1 MQEDIETKKTYMKAE
16 DYIGKKFN
24 KLTVLEID
32 HHDKNGAAF
41 VKCRCDCGNVCIA
54 TISGLRK
61 GNNKSCGCMHEQTL
75 RDIVKHRKDQTT
87 HGGAHSRLYRIWC
100 SMRSRCRAYGT
111 SHGKNY
117 ADRGITVCEEWS
129 DFENFRKWAM
139 ASGYDETAPKGQ
151 CTLDRIDANGN
162 YEPSNCRWITIKEQG
177 RNRRNTFYVDY
188 NGKKTPLKEVCEIE
202 GVPYSTVWRRI
213 RKCGMDLDS
222 ALHTEPIHGRR
233 LCNAR

>member
-1 MQEDIETKKTYMKAE
+1 MQENIETKKTYMKAE

-32 HHDKNGAAF
+32 HRDKYGTAF
-41 VKCRCDCGNVCIA
+41 AKCKCDCGNVCIA

-100 SMRSRCRAYGT
+100 SMHSRCRAYGT

-117 ADRGITVCEEWS
+117 ADRGIAVCEEWS

-139 ASGYDETAPKGQ
+139 ANGYDENAPRGQ
-151 CTLDRIDANGN
+151 CTLDRIDVNGN
-162 YEPSNCRWITIKEQG
+162 YEPSNCRWATAKEQG
-177 RNRRNTFYVDY
+177 QNRRDNIRVTY
-188 NGKKTPLKEVCEIE
+188 NGEEMALKAVCDLE
-202 GVPYSTVWRRI
+202 GVPYSTVWKRI
-213 RKCGMDLDS
+213 QKYGMDLDS

-233 LCNAR
+233 LRNAR